1 VGSEILKNDLP
12 LSGLGLISLG
22 ERRAKMKSCILSL
35 FLFWLFPAYLLDA
48 AETLSLPLVLDYP
61 LIRSLLIQQAY
72 QRPGDRAIPLDQ
84 DDGCARIELWEPE
97 VGSEGPLIK
106 TGSRIRIRAGI
117 PILGLC
123 LGVSEWE
130 GYIEVLQRVWVDNKT
145 WKVRFETI
153 DSRFYDQNR
162 KKISLGT
169 PFLRL
174 IKTYLHPYLDTV
186 VVDLAQPR
194 NEVTEFLPL
203 VFPRE
208 ERPRILRWLDSLK
221 PGEVKIDEEAVRI
234 NILMEV
240 EVLPEPPRKAERS
253 LTEQE
258 IESLTRLWE
267 VWDSFLVCQ
276 IESLIG
282 QPLTKDERQ
291 SLLELLLS
299 TRSHFAQALK
309 ERNLE
314 RDLVREQFVS
324 AWEKLSPILRKYL
337 VRHPS
342 PSLLNLLAFF
352 SVSDALV
359 VLDKLGPVLNIEIS
373 RDGLLRLASLL
384 LQGDNKV
391 SLEYSRS
398 LDPRLRELLGLGPP
412 PDESGPVFDFEELD
426 LPEDKGKEGKQSG
439 IKFLWKFLI
448 PLAHADDSASGPLTE
463 LKEWVPPEQNMNAYL
478 AKVKKI
484 LEQAAGETFLKSQLE
499 TDYHGLY
506 RNLILAT
513 AWQESCWRQFVK
525 SKGKLRYLVSHNQT
539 SVGLMQVNERVWRG
553 FYRIESL
560 RWNIRYNIR
569 AGCEILDLYL
579 RDYAI
584 KRLQSKG
591 TLDRDTLVRVTYVM
605 YNAGPGEY
613 FGFLKRSE
621 KKALNR
627 LDRLF
632 WQKYLSSKGDQFG
645 GLLHCLTGE

>member
-1 VGSEILKNDLP
+1 
-12 LSGLGLISLG
+12 LG
-22 ERRAKMKSCILSL
+22 ERRAKMKFCILSL
-35 FLFWLFPAYLLDA
+35 FLFWLFPAYLLGA
-48 AETLSLPLVLDYP
+48 TETLSLPLVLDYP
-61 LIRSLLIQQAY
+61 LIRSLLIQKAY
-72 QRPGDRAIPLDQ
+72 QEPGDRAIPLSQ

-97 VGSEGPLIK
+97 VGSEGTLIK

-117 PILGLC
+117 PILGQC

-130 GYIEVLQRVWVDNKT
+130 GYIEVLQRVWLDNKT
-145 WKVRFETI
+145 WTVRFETI

-162 KKISLGT
+162 EKISLSM

-174 IKTYLHPYLDTV
+174 IQTYLHPYLDTV

-194 NEVTEFLPL
+194 NEVIEFLPL
-203 VFPRE
+203 VFARE
-208 ERPRILRWLDSLK
+208 ERPRILRWLESLR

-240 EVLPEPPRKAERS
+240 EVLPEPPGKPEKS
-253 LTEQE
+253 LTEKE
-258 IESLTRLWE
+258 IENLTRLWE
-267 VWDSFLVCQ
+267 VWDAFLVCQ

-282 QPLTKDERQ
+282 QPLTKDERK

-337 VRHPS
+337 LRHPS

-352 SVSDALV
+352 SISDALV

-373 RDGLLRLASLL
+373 RDGLLRLARLL
-384 LQGDNKV
+384 LHGGNEV
-391 SLEYSRS
+391 FPEYSRS

-412 PDESGPVFDFEELD
+412 LDESGPVFDFEELD

-439 IKFLWKFLI
+439 SKFLWKFFI
-448 PLAHADDSASGPLTE
+448 PLAHADDSASGPRTE
-463 LKEWVPPEQNMNAYL
+463 VKKWVPPKQNMNAYL
-478 AKVKKI
+478 AKVKGL
-484 LEQAAGETFLKSQLE
+484 LEQTAGEIFLKSQLGKE
-499 TDYHGLY
+499 YQALY

-525 SKGKLRYLVSHNQT
+525 SKGKIRYLVSFNQT
-539 SVGLMQVNERVWRG
+539 SVGLMQINERVWRG

-584 KRLQSKG
+584 KRSQSKG
-591 TLDRDTLVRVTYVM
+591 TLDSDTLVKVTYVM
-605 YNAGPGEY
+605 YNAGPDEY
-613 FGFLKRSE
+613 FEFLKRS
-621 KKALNR
+621 KKNAFNR

-632 WQKYLSSKGDQFG
+632 WQKYLSSKGNQFG
-645 GLLHCLTGE
+645 GLLNCLTGE

>member
-1 VGSEILKNDLP
+1 MGSEILKNDLP
-12 LSGLGLISLG
+12 VSGLGLMSMG
-22 ERRAKMKSCILSL
+22 KRRGKMKSCILSL
-35 FLFWLFPAYLLDA
+35 FLFWLFPAYLLGA
-48 AETLSLPLVLDYP
+48 TETLPLPLVLDYP

-72 QRPGDRAIPLDQ
+72 HEPGDRAIPLDQ

-97 VGSEGPLIK
+97 VGSEGTLIK

-123 LGVSEWE
+123 LRVTEWE
-130 GYIEVLQRVWVDNKT
+130 GYIEVLQRVWLDNKT

-162 KKISLGT
+162 KKISLRR
-169 PFLRL
+169 PFLHL
-174 IKTYLHPYLDTV
+174 IKTYLYPYLDTV
-186 VVDLAQPR
+186 VVDLDQPR

-208 ERPRILRWLDSLK
+208 ERPRILRWLDSLR

-234 NILMEV
+234 NVLMEV
-240 EVLPEPPRKAERS
+240 EVLPEPPRKPERS

-267 VWDSFLVCQ
+267 GWDAFLVCQ

-282 QPLTKDERQ
+282 QPLTKDERK

-309 ERNLE
+309 ERHLE

-324 AWEKLSPILRKYL
+324 AWKKLSPILRKYL
-337 VRHPS
+337 FRHPS

-373 RDGLLRLASLL
+373 RDGLVRLARLL
-384 LQGDNKV
+384 LQGGNKV

-412 PDESGPVFDFEELD
+412 PDEFGPVFDFEELD

-439 IKFLWKFLI
+439 IKFLWRFLV
-448 PLAHADDSASGPLTE
+448 PLAQAEDSASGPLTE
-463 LKEWVPPEQNMNAYL
+463 LKEWVPPEQNMKGYL
-478 AKVKKI
+478 AKVKEI
-484 LEQAAGETFLKSQLE
+484 LEQSAGETFLKSQLE
-499 TDYHGLY
+499 TNYQALY
-506 RNLILAT
+506 RNLVLAT

-525 SKGKLRYLVSHNQT
+525 SKGKIRYLVSYNQT
-539 SVGLMQVNERVWRG
+539 SVGLMQINERVWRG

-579 RDYAI
+579 RDYGV
-584 KRLQSKG
+584 KRSQSKG
-591 TLDRDTLVRVTYVM
+591 TLDRDTLVQVTYGM
-605 YNAGPGEY
+605 YNSGPGEY
-613 FGFLKRSE
+613 FEFLKRSE
-621 KKALNR
+621 KNALNR
-627 LDRLF
+627 RDRLF
-632 WQKYLSSKGDQFG
+632 WEKYLSSKGDQFD